1 MTEIYLIR
9 HTQAEGNLYRMMQ
22 GHWDGDVTALG
33 WREIEALAERFR
45 DVPVD
50 AVYSSDLYRARM
62 TAGAVT
68 RWKQLPLRLRRDL
81 REIHMGRW
89 EAQFFG
95 NVWYEEPEATEAFL
109 HDQDRW
115 QVEGSETYAQVR
127 SRACAALLDIA
138 RAHPGQTVA
147 VVSHGVTIRCLL
159 SAVTGISLTETKK
172 LPIGGNTAVSHLT
185 YEDGRFTVDY
195 LNDDS
200 HLQPLRIPHWSLCA
214 DLRHVPLDP
223 ARDAAYYDACYADAW
238 RASHGDLAGY
248 RAESYLRAARQ
259 HRREDPGAVLRMLD
273 GEKSVGLVDLDT
285 RRGAAENYGWIS
297 LLYLCPEY
305 RHKGYGVQLL
315 GRAVA
320 RYGALGRDRL
330 RLTVAEENAPARAFY
345 AKYGFAELERQQ
357 AARGAQL
364 LLEKKLEARHG

>member
-1 MTEIYLIR
+1 MTELYLIR

-22 GHWDGDVTALG
+22 GHWDGNVTALG

-45 DVPVD
+45 DVRVD

-62 TAGAVT
+62 TAGALT
-68 RWKQLPLRLRRDL
+68 RRDKLPLHLRQDL

-109 HDQDRW
+109 RDQDRW

-127 SRACAALLDIA
+127 LRAYAALLDIA
-138 RAHPGQTVA
+138 KAHPGQTVA

-159 SAVTGISLTETKK
+159 SAVTGIPLTETKK
-172 LPIGGNTAVSHLT
+172 LPIGGNTAVSHLY

-200 HLQPLRIPHWSLCA
+200 HLQPLQIPHWSMCA
-214 DLRHVPLDP
+214 DLRHLALDP
-223 ARDAAYYDACYADAW
+223 ARDASYYSACYADAW
-238 RASHGDLAGY
+238 MASHGNLSGY

-259 HRREDPGAVLRMLD
+259 HHLADPGAVLRILD
-273 GEKSVGLVDLDT
+273 GDRSVGLVDLDT
-285 RRGAAENYGWIS
+285 RRGAEENYGWVS

-345 AKYGFAELERQQ
+345 EKYGFVELERQPTS
-357 AARGAQL
+357 GGSQL
-364 LLEKKLEARHG
+364 LLEKKLEGRHG